1 MEELNLG
8 PVAPKVQ
15 KCPQNGGPKLDFL
28 TFFEVAPNGSGI
40 AQVCSRD
47 PFESIFELCSVK
59 FSPPTVDT
67 ASRTL
72 RKCAT
77 PGVPEIM
84 VSQLFRSCPES
95 FRDDSGMIRGFVC
108 GVFELGRSP
117 QLLKN

>member
-1 MEELNLG
+1 MLHTLMAQISRCHFG
-8 PVAPKVQ
+8 F
-15 KCPQNGGPKLDFL
+15 DFL

-40 AQVCSRD
+40 AQACSRD
-47 PFESIFELCSVK
+47 PFGSIFELCSVK

-84 VSQLFRSCPES
+84 FFFQLFGSCPES
-95 FRDDSGMIRGFVC
+95 FRDDLGMIGGFIYD
-108 GVFELGRSP
+108 VFELRSVTFP
-117 QLLKN
+117 SPRLAAAPKK